1 MNGSVSVVTETGDI
15 SGDMGNAAQE
25 LNNHHC
31 KEEFIHT
38 EDGVCDHPLLLFI
51 TAPTSE

>member
-1 MNGSVSVVTETGDI
+1 MQGSVSVVTERGDI

-25 LNNHHC
+25 LNNHHW

-38 EDGVCDHPLLLFI
+38 ENGVCDHPPLLFI
-51 TAPTSE
+51 TAPTIE